1 MNPKFCDLHMVDL
14 KRFEKDGKEWYS
26 HKVEGTQ
33 NWCKGV
39 SSVPN
44 STGSS
49 RPIAQPTKPVETT
62 KEPVEEKVDWYG
74 KERVS
79 VAQTSYKS
87 SSEVVAALV
96 NAGLVTTTEDA
107 WTMMHENALKIFK
120 RIFMLKNK
128 DESVSLPF

>member
-1 MNPKFCDLHMVDL
+1 MSENFCDLHMVDL
-14 KRFEKDGKEWYS
+14 KKFEKDGKFWYS
-26 HKVEGTQ
+26 HKVEGT
-33 NWCKGV
+33 NDWCKGINSAPTAA
-39 SSVPN
+39 SS
-44 STGSS
+44 SQ
-49 RPIAQPTKPVETT
+49 PITKPVETT
-62 KEPVEEKVDWYG
+62 REPVVEEKVDWDG

-128 DESVSLPF
+128 DESEPLPF